1 MEIGDR
7 PPRGGHLIGRR
18 SKTETQDLIVPE
30 EPMQRTSQES
40 QPQSRLDQQ
49 RDAVDAAT
57 ELALPTD
64 SSPDGRH
71 GGPRR
76 TKIVC
81 TLGPASDDPAVL
93 EQLIA
98 AGMNV
103 ARLNMSHGSRE
114 HAAESFQRVRRAA
127 AAQGA
132 QVAILVDL
140 QGPKIRTGPL
150 IGGASVT
157 LEKGQPFTI
166 TTRPIEG
173 TFEEVSTGYEGLPE
187 DVRPGDP
194 ILLSDGLIQLRC
206 ERVTADAVHT
216 RVVEGGVLRERQ
228 GISLPGT
235 EVKLPALTA
244 KDEEDLRWAVAQGAD
259 YIAVSFVRR
268 AEDMRAARQLV
279 RDAGGDVPLIA
290 KLEKP
295 QALDHLDDILRAAD
309 GVMVARGDM
318 GVELPPEQVPLWQ
331 KRIIS
336 AANAR
341 LRPVITATQMLES
354 MVHEPRPTRAEAT
367 DVANAIWDGTD
378 AVMLS
383 AETSIGAYPIEAVRM
398 MDRIARTAEAAPEY
412 ETRQEI
418 LRRPGNIA
426 HAISLAGYHAVR
438 QMPEARAIA
447 AFTRS
452 GGTALLVSKDRPTV
466 PILGFCPDERIVRR
480 LAVCYGVVP
489 ILCDEADDL
498 ASMVRIAERDGT
510 AAGILTSGDVVALTG
525 HLPPELPGS
534 TNFLMLHRVS

>member
-1 MEIGDR
+1 VADEPSVTGFQLQAEAAR
-7 PPRGGHLIGRR
+7 YGR
-18 SKTETQDLIVPE
+18 LG
-30 EPMQRTSQES
+30 
-40 QPQSRLDQQ
+40 L
-49 RDAVDAAT
+49 
-57 ELALPTD
+57 
-64 SSPDGRH
+64 
-71 GGPRR
+71 PRR

-81 TLGPASDDPAVL
+81 TLGPASTEPAVL
-93 EQLIA
+93 EELIG

-103 ARLNMSHGSRE
+103 ARLNMSHGSPE
-114 HAAESFQRVRRAA
+114 AATEIFQRVRRAA
-127 AAQGA
+127 AARGA

-150 IGGASVT
+150 LGGTPVT

-166 TTRPIEG
+166 TTRQIEG
-173 TFEEVSTGYEGLPE
+173 SFDEVSTGYAGLPG
-187 DVRPGDP
+187 DVRPGDR
-194 ILLSDGLIQLRC
+194 ILLSDGLIELRC
-206 ERVTADAVHT
+206 ERVSEDAVHT
-216 RVVEGGVLRERQ
+216 RVVEGGALRERQ

-235 EVKLPALTA
+235 EVKLPALTP

-259 YIAVSFVRR
+259 YIAVSFVQ
-268 AEDMRAARQLV
+268 RAADMVAARELV
-279 RDAGGDVPLIA
+279 KAAGGDVPLIA

-295 QALDHLDDILRAAD
+295 QALEHLEDILQASD

-318 GVELPPEQVPLWQ
+318 GVELPPEEVPLWQ

-383 AETSIGAYPIEAVRM
+383 AETSIGEFPVEAVRM
-398 MDRIARTAEAAPEY
+398 MDRIACMAERAPEY
-412 ETRQEI
+412 ETKQAI

-426 HAISLAGYHAVR
+426 HSISLAGYHVVEE
-438 QMPEARAIA
+438 MPEVRAIA

-452 GGTALLVSKDRPTV
+452 GGTALLASKDRPAV
-466 PILGFCPDERIVRR
+466 PILGFCPEERIVRR
-480 LAVCYGVVP
+480 LALCYGVLP
-489 ILCDEADDL
+489 IPCDEGADL
-498 ASMVRIAERDGT
+498 PSMIRVAEREGKAVGAL
-510 AAGILTSGDVVALTG
+510 AAGDVVVLMG